1 MTPNSQPQP
10 VPAQAANPTPPYDEE
25 AARLLRLWV
34 ELTWRVASAAAHS
47 SSDEQSLRT
56 LQLQVEDAI
65 TDRLP
70 HHESLIAELWAWE
83 ASLLHVEQA
92 PSDTCLLCRKARLGL
107 PSDVP
112 LPAELGGAR

>member
-1 MTPNSQPQP
+1 MTPTSQPQP
-10 VPAQAANPTPPYDEE
+10 VPAQAANPNPPYDEE

-34 ELTWRVASAAAHS
+34 ELTWRAASAAAHGS
-47 SSDEQSLRT
+47 RDEKSLRT

-65 TDRLP
+65 TDRLSD
-70 HHESLIAELWAWE
+70 HESLMAELWVWE
-83 ASLLHVEQA
+83 AGLLHVEQA
-92 PSDTCLLCRKARLGL
+92 PPETCLLCRKARLGL